1 MEAVALSEDL
11 SDSTQRSDSDSN
23 RQIYFIPYS
32 WWRDAQDSVLG
43 DSDGKRGILYV
54 TSQTS
59 SYAGPMKIIN
69 NIFNSNLVFNLK
81 REEDTVHSGEN
92 GEVGVSGRD
101 YALVPTE
108 MWVQALRWHSDSKAA
123 VKDGKCFSAAE
134 DDMTDVYP
142 LQLRLSAPR
151 ETNSLGVRITKKD
164 NAVEFFKRACKIFSV
179 ESEMRLCL
187 RQTSLSQ
194 TSSPSAFLSLILSDR
209 GSFCANPLYA
219 KPHLRQTSLS
229 TAPLSIASSLSR
241 RHHRSDYLLFF
252 FFSPFESLANS
263 ICLKFADSAQ
273 QFAATSSFYV
283 AVFFSVGMIRNSQIF
298 FSSPFE
304 SLLCCQV

>member
-54 TSQTS
+54 TSQAS

-69 NIFNSNLVFNLK
+69 NIFNSDLVFNLK

-108 MWVQALRWHSDSKAA
+108 MWVQALRW
-123 VKDGKCFSAAE
+123 
-134 DDMTDVYP
+134 
-142 LQLRLSAPR
+142 
-151 ETNSLGVRITKKD
+151 
-164 NAVEFFKRACKIFSV
+164 
-179 ESEMRLCL
+179 
-187 RQTSLSQ
+187 
-194 TSSPSAFLSLILSDR
+194 
-209 GSFCANPLYA
+209 
-219 KPHLRQTSLS
+219 
-229 TAPLSIASSLSR
+229 
-241 RHHRSDYLLFF
+241 
-252 FFSPFESLANS
+252 
-263 ICLKFADSAQ
+263 
-273 QFAATSSFYV
+273 
-283 AVFFSVGMIRNSQIF
+283 
-298 FSSPFE
+298 
-304 SLLCCQV
+304 

>member
-101 YALVPTE
+101 YALVPAE

-179 ESEMRLCL
+179 ESEML
-187 RQTSLSQ
+187 RIWDFSGQT
-194 TSSPSAFLSLILSDR
+194 
-209 GSFCANPLYA
+209 N
-219 KPHLRQTSLS
+219 
-229 TAPLSIASSLSR
+229 
-241 RHHRSDYLLFF
+241 LFF
-252 FFSPFESLANS
+252 TNEKSKFPSYERQSEGACTKLNIAAVNELVEVELWLDSLVNS
-263 ICLKFADSAQ
+263 
-273 QFAATSSFYV
+273 
-283 AVFFSVGMIRNSQIF
+283 GMMS
-298 FSSPFE
+298 
-304 SLLCCQV
+304 